1 MNICIIGPKGFPVPA
16 VKGGAV
22 ETLITNFIEE
32 NEKRQKIFIDVITI
46 YDKSAVDLKKSYQ
59 YTNFIDVKL
68 QEKMLVK
75 FLKIFK
81 MKNKLLEKCITKYK
95 NIIYNNKIIRTIR
108 KNKYDFIITEGGDV
122 YSYAPI
128 YKYIPKE
135 KSILHVHG
143 VSKGSDYLEKNYK
156 YFLGISYF
164 VNKQLTESKLIA
176 PNRAKLLYNCIN
188 INDFQI
194 KLSDDEKKV
203 QREKFKIKPNEKV
216 ILFCGRTVKEKGV
229 RELLL
234 AYQMIKNKENTKLL
248 IVGNSN
254 FADEMA
260 LSDYEKE
267 LRDIANKLK
276 DRVVFTGHV
285 YNRELY
291 EIYNIA
297 DIAVFPHL
305 CEEGFGLTLV
315 EAMASGVPII
325 TTNSGAIP
333 ELVSDKC
340 SIILPKEDL
349 NDLIKNIASSIEML
363 LDNDELRKTM
373 GIAGIKIAEKF
384 SSKNYYDN
392 FIKILEELKNEK

>member
-1 MNICIIGPKGFPVPA
+1 MNICIISPKEFPVPA

-32 NEKRQKIFIDVITI
+32 NEKRPKIFIDVITI
-46 YDKSAVDLKKSYQ
+46 YDKNTLDLKKTYQ
-59 YTNFIDVKL
+59 YTHFIDVKL
-68 QEKMLVK
+68 QEKMLVR
-75 FLKIFK
+75 FFKIFK
-81 MKNKLLEKCITKYK
+81 MRNKLLEKCITKYK
-95 NIIYNNKIIRTIR
+95 NIVYNNKIIRTIK

-156 YFLGISYF
+156 YFLGISKF
-164 VNKQLTESKLIA
+164 VNQKLCESNIIL
-176 PNRAKLLYNCIN
+176 PERVKLLYNCIN
-188 INDFQI
+188 INDFQ
-194 KLSDDEKKV
+194 KRLSDDEKKI
-203 QREKFKIKPNEKV
+203 QKEKLKIRSDEKV

-234 AYQMIKNKENTKLL
+234 AYQMLKNNENTRLL

-254 FADEMA
+254 FANEIA
-260 LSDYEKE
+260 ISDYEKE
-267 LRDIANKLK
+267 LRDIAEKFK
-276 DRVVFTGHV
+276 DKVIFTGHI

-291 EIYNIA
+291 KIYNIA

-340 SIILPKEDL
+340 SIILPKENL

-373 GIAGIKIAEKF
+373 GLAGMKIAENF

>member
-1 MNICIIGPKGFPVPA
+1 MKICVISPKGFPVPA
-16 VKGGAV
+16 IKGGAV
-22 ETLITNFIEE
+22 ETLITNFIDE
-32 NEKRQKIFIDVITI
+32 NEVQKKVFVDLVTIKEKSLNEIKVKYMCTRFIDVNLQNALIRF
-46 YDKSAVDLKKSYQ
+46 LKKIESEN
-59 YTNFIDVKL
+59 NFIKRCRGKL
-68 QEKMLVK
+68 E
-75 FLKIFK
+75 
-81 MKNKLLEKCITKYK
+81 
-95 NIIYNNKIIRTIR
+95 NIIYNKNIIKTI
-108 KNKYDFIITEGGDV
+108 KNNEYDFVIFEGGNP
-122 YSYAPI
+122 YNYAPV

-143 VSKGSDYLEKNYK
+143 VSHGNVFWEKNFG

-203 QREKFKIKPNEKV
+203 QREKFKIRPNEKV

-291 EIYNIA
+291 KIYNIA

-340 SIILPKEDL
+340 SIMLQKEDL
-349 NDLIKNIASSIEML
+349 NDLIENIASSIEML

-373 GIAGIKIAEKF
+373 GAAGMKIAEKF

>member
-1 MNICIIGPKGFPVPA
+1 MKICIISPKGFPVPA
-16 VKGGAV
+16 IKGGAV
-22 ETLITNFIEE
+22 ETLITNFIDE
-32 NEKRQKIFIDVITI
+32 NEAQKKVL
-46 YDKSAVDLKKSYQ
+46 VDLVTIKEKSLNEIKEKYMC
-59 YTNFIDVKL
+59 TRFVDVNL
-68 QEKMLVK
+68 QNVLIG
-75 FLKIFK
+75 FLKKIES
-81 MKNKLLEKCITKYK
+81 KNNLIKRCRGKLE
-95 NIIYNNKIIRTIR
+95 NIIYNKNIIKTI
-108 KNKYDFIITEGGDV
+108 KNNEYDFVIFEGGNP
-122 YSYAPI
+122 YNYAPV

-143 VSKGSDYLEKNYK
+143 VSRGNAFWEKSFG

-164 VNKQLTESKLIA
+164 VNKQLTESKLIL

-194 KLSDDEKKV
+194 KLSDDEKKI

-267 LRDIANKLK
+267 LRDIANKFK

-291 EIYNIA
+291 KIYNIA

-340 SIILPKEDL
+340 SIILQKEGL

>member
-1 MNICIIGPKGFPVPA
+1 MKICVISPKGFPVPA
-16 VKGGAV
+16 IKGGAV
-22 ETLITNFIEE
+22 ETLITNFIDE
-32 NEKRQKIFIDVITI
+32 NEVQKKVLVDLVTIKEKSLNEIKEKYMCTRFIDVNLQNVLIRF
-46 YDKSAVDLKKSYQ
+46 LKKIESK
-59 YTNFIDVKL
+59 NNLIKRCRGKL
-68 QEKMLVK
+68 E
-75 FLKIFK
+75 
-81 MKNKLLEKCITKYK
+81 
-95 NIIYNNKIIRTIR
+95 NIIYNKNIIKTI
-108 KNKYDFIITEGGDV
+108 KNNEYDFVIFEGGNP
-122 YSYAPI
+122 YNYAPV

-143 VSKGSDYLEKNYK
+143 VSRGNAFWEKSFG

-164 VNKQLTESKLIA
+164 VNKQLTESKLIV

-194 KLSDDEKKV
+194 KLSDAEKKA

-254 FADEMA
+254 FADGMA

-267 LRDIANKLK
+267 LRDIANKFK

-291 EIYNIA
+291 KIYNIA

-340 SIILPKEDL
+340 SIMLQKEDL
-349 NDLIKNIASSIEML
+349 NDLIENIASSIEML